1 MQKINVRN
9 LLRIQKTGQTIR
21 PLHII
26 LGNRN
31 LEKFGEIVNIPA
43 DSITYHPQ
51 FNAVDELSFNVYNE
65 QNGEIERL
73 WDKIIDFKTVYV
85 KEYNEWFEITAS
97 IDESEINT
105 KKVITAKSLCEAELG
120 QVILHDVEI
129 NTEDDITREE
139 YTEPTIFY
147 NPSKKNC
154 SLLNRILEKVPG
166 YTIAHVDE
174 TLLNIQRSFSI
185 DGTSVYDFL
194 TTTLSHEIGGIF
206 LFCLLYT
213 SPSPRD

>member
-1 MQKINVRN
+1 M
-9 LLRIQKTGQTIR
+9 
-21 PLHII
+21 
-26 LGNRN
+26 
-31 LEKFGEIVNIPA
+31 
-43 DSITYHPQ
+43 
-51 FNAVDELSFNVYNE
+51 YNE

-139 YTEPTIFY
+139 DVYKRQGINRTE
-147 NPSKKNC
+147 
-154 SLLNRILEKVPG
+154 V
-166 YTIAHVDE
+166 
-174 TLLNIQRSFSI
+174 SI
-185 DGTSVYDFL
+185 IS
-194 TTTLSHEIGGIF
+194 
-206 LFCLLYT
+206 
-213 SPSPRD
+213 

>member
-1 MQKINVRN
+1 M
-9 LLRIQKTGQTIR
+9 
-21 PLHII
+21 
-26 LGNRN
+26 
-31 LEKFGEIVNIPA
+31 
-43 DSITYHPQ
+43 
-51 FNAVDELSFNVYNE
+51 
-65 QNGEIERL
+65 
-73 WDKIIDFKTVYV
+73 
-85 KEYNEWFEITAS
+85 
-97 IDESEINT
+97 
-105 KKVITAKSLCEAELG
+105 
-120 QVILHDVEI
+120 ILHDVEI

-194 TTTLSHEIGGIF
+194 TTTLSQEIGCI
-206 LFCLLYT
+206 LLQFT
-213 SPSPRD
+213 LLLQMRLR